1 MAAVAGGGGGWE
13 EVLRPAELPGSG
25 LPGFALHACETPAR
39 LRLLEEAA
47 AAAGPGSEARALWA
61 WFSSV
66 GGAVRA
72 KVSAVQFAAAAAGG
86 PRHLPSQS

>member
-39 LRLLEEAA
+39 LRLLGEAA

-72 KVSAVQFAAAAAGG
+72 KVSAAQFAAATG